1 MKTLLYSTHHIQLI
15 LQLHTAILA
24 YALIFFYTR
33 STANNLLPSFL
44 FSYSFSCALIFLY
57 TRSISNNCVVL
68 ITIPLLLLAS
78 FCFIFTIFAQLLS
91 SFLPFYKSIIVFM
104 DTHAAAAYEPTEV
117 EKAVDQAYSRLR
129 SDFSERFDS
138 LLRDMEF
145 LRADLTVQR
154 GDLSSVQRDVGL
166 VQSDGISL
174 RSEFSIFSS
183 SPPSHR

>member
-1 MKTLLYSTHHIQLI
+1 
-15 LQLHTAILA
+15 
-24 YALIFFYTR
+24 
-33 STANNLLPSFL
+33 
-44 FSYSFSCALIFLY
+44 
-57 TRSISNNCVVL
+57 
-68 ITIPLLLLAS
+68 
-78 FCFIFTIFAQLLS
+78 
-91 SFLPFYKSIIVFM
+91 M

-154 GDLSSVQRDVGL
+154 GDLSSAQRDVGL